1 MAIWIVRLLSSSEAW
16 SFYHASLGC
25 GTIAPRGQCCRFQV
39 QVETSLFSNRLV
51 LVFGNAG
58 ARERDRSGWY
68 PSSRRSLYLLTAD
81 RSVYSRDLVRCRRR
95 IVVAPSTCSRKRG
108 NGLINCHFDVARLE
122 ANNLLA

>member
-39 QVETSLFSNRLV
+39 HAETSLFSNRLV

-58 ARERDRSGWY
+58 ARERDRSGGRA
-68 PSSRRSLYLLTAD
+68 SSRRSLHLLTAD
-81 RSVYSRDLVRCRRR
+81 RSVYSRDLVHCRHCM
-95 IVVAPSTCSRKRG
+95 VVASSTWSRG
-108 NGLINCHFDVARLE
+108 HGTGLINCHLDVA
-122 ANNLLA
+122 